1 MINTQS
7 YELNMPYF
15 MLDLSWL
22 TCWHHRETIHSSI
35 LHSNHGWL
43 TCWHPRVT
51 IHCSIL
57 HTIQG
62 WIWWLKSLI
71 KASQSSFKITRTPL
85 LVRLLASLGKILT
98 SDTALKQW
106 CWKTT
111 QLVLKF
117 WQPYRDLLKLQHN
130 KVWNSKRGNALKGA
144 CLFGGRLFVTLK
156 FLNFVFGFHCT
167 HDFSGS
173 VTCIASL
180 VITVCCGMVK

>member
-1 MINTQS
+1 MTQSSRPWWCWLCRKNVFLLHFTFLAFTVFFLCVCWYEKKIHRSVINGQLMINTQS

-71 KASQSSFKITRTPL
+71 KASQLSFKITRTPL
-85 LVRLLASLGKILT
+85 LVRLLTSLGKIVT

-111 QLVLKF
+111 
-117 WQPYRDLLKLQHN
+117 
-130 KVWNSKRGNALKGA
+130 
-144 CLFGGRLFVTLK
+144 
-156 FLNFVFGFHCT
+156 
-167 HDFSGS
+167 
-173 VTCIASL
+173 
-180 VITVCCGMVK
+180 